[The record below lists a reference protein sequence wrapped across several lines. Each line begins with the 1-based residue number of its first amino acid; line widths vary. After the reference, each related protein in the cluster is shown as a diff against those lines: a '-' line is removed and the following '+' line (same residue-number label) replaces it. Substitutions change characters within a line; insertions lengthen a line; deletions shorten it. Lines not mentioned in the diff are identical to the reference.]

1 MKMNQPIG
9 DVSFGPFLIRI
20 SLGSYF
26 VLAGLLKLDNLD
38 AFLQIVSSFSLLPKQ
53 LAIIVGGILPYLEV
67 ASGILLVLGF
77 WTTLAGFMSSIL
89 LISFIYMFGIY
100 PKGSTELFNKDII
113 LLCASISLLYT
124 GAGML
129 SVDNF
134 RKQ

>member
-1 MKMNQPIG
+1 MNQPIG
-9 DVSFGPFLIRI
+9 DSSFGPFLIRV

-38 AFLQIVSSFSLLPKQ
+38 AFLQVVSTFSLLPKQ
-53 LAIIVGGILPYLEV
+53 LAIIVGGILPYMEV
-67 ASGILLVLGF
+67 VSGALLVLGF

-89 LISFIYMFGIY
+89 LASFVYMFGIY
-100 PKGSTELFNKDII
+100 PKGNTELFNKDII

-129 SVDNF
+129 SIDNF